1 MEAIGYYA
9 VRLLLSSFRFMPFP
23 VLYALSGA
31 VRVLLQHIIG
41 YRSKVVTDNLRR
53 CFPEKSEAELK
64 NIARLSY
71 LNLSDI
77 TLEAFKGYSMSE
89 AVLQKRFKVL
99 NAELPQQ
106 YLDTGRKVMLLGA
119 HYGNWEWGGVS
130 IPLSLKQ
137 MTVAVYKAMSN
148 KRLEEYMFHQRAYRN
163 LYLAPNSLTE
173 PTFAKFANQAVML
186 ALVADQN
193 PSNADRAYWI
203 DFVGQDTACIHG
215 PEKYANLYDCVVMY
229 GEVERVRRGYYEFK
243 YVLLTETPR
252 QLPEGELTR
261 RYMGHLEQILRHKPP
276 RLALDTPPLET
287 SARVCKISRVNFL

>member
-1 MEAIGYYA
+1 MYSAANIAKIINAVSGFFVLAGLKNGVFLYFSPKLLSLSAKTKFFMEAIGYYA

-41 YRSKVVTDNLRR
+41 YRSKVVMDNLRR
-53 CFPEKSEAELK
+53 CFPEKSEGELK

-173 PTFAKFANQAVML
+173 PTFAKFADQAVML

-193 PSNADRAYWI
+193 PSNADREIGRAH
-203 DFVGQDTACIHG
+203 V
-215 PEKYANLYDCVVMY
+215 
-229 GEVERVRRGYYEFK
+229 
-243 YVLLTETPR
+243 
-252 QLPEGELTR
+252 
-261 RYMGHLEQILRHKPP
+261 
-276 RLALDTPPLET
+276 
-287 SARVCKISRVNFL
+287 